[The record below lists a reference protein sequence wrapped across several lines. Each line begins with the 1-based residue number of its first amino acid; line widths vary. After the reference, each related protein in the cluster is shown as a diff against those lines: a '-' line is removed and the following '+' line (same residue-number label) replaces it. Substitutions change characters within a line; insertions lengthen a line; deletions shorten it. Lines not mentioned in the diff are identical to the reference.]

1 MSSEAPTSARAIA
14 DAVRSGKTS
23 AADTVAAALTR
34 IDDTNPRLNAFIDV
48 FHQRASEQAQAI
60 DVRISSGEGANLPLA
75 GVPVALKDNICLS
88 WGRTTC
94 ASRMLEHYR
103 SPYTATAAQRLVNA
117 GAIVVGKTNMDE
129 FAMGAS
135 GEHSFFGPSKNPW
148 DESRTCGGSSSGSA
162 CAVAGGLVPIALG
175 SDTGGSIR
183 QPASHTGTVGFKPT
197 YGRVSRWGLVAFAS
211 SLDQIGPF
219 ATSVEDAALVYSIIA
234 GEDPNDLTSSSRA
247 VEDQGDPTVADSD
260 DGAGGE
266 STSDHQSLRIGV
278 PSFARTGGNHPATD
292 EALRAAIGAFKQA
305 GAEIVEVDL
314 PHADHAIA
322 AYYLIAPAEASS
334 NLSRFDGVRYGHRA
348 ENPKDLEDMFVR
360 SRTEGFG
367 PEVRR
372 RIMLGTHI
380 LSGGY
385 HDAYYRT
392 ALKARRLIAG
402 DYTSLLEADDADNA
416 SEPRLDALLMPSAP
430 GPAFKL
436 GDKLDDPLALYLEDI
451 YTAGVS
457 LAGLPAIT
465 IPARTSD
472 VDGVTL
478 PTGVQLVGAHWQEAK
493 LLRLARTL
501 ESAIAFTNAPS

>member
-1 MSSEAPTSARAIA
+1 MVDGQRTTAADTIA
-14 DAVRSGKTS
+14 AVRSGETS
-23 AADTVAAALTR
+23 AAEVIASALGR
-34 IDDTNPRLNAFIDV
+34 IDDANPRLNAFTEV

-60 DVRISSGEGANLPLA
+60 DTRLASGESLPLA

-94 ASRMLEHYR
+94 ASRMLESYR
-103 SPYTATAAQRLVNA
+103 SPYTATAAQRLINA
-117 GAIVVGKTNMDE
+117 GAVIVGKTNLDE

-135 GEHSFFGPSKNPW
+135 GEHSVFGPSKNPW
-148 DESRTCGGSSSGSA
+148 DETRTCGGSSSGSA

-219 ATSVEDAALVYSIIA
+219 AGSVSDAALVYSIIA
-234 GEDPNDLTSSSRA
+234 GTDDHDLTSSSRP
-247 VEDQGDPTVADSD
+247 VSPPEGDPVAAIDQPI
-260 DGAGGE
+260 E
-266 STSDHQSLRIGV
+266 NPRIGV
-278 PSFARTGGNHPATD
+278 PSFARTGGNHPAVD
-292 EALRAAIGAFKQA
+292 EAMRSAIGALRDA
-305 GAEIVEVDL
+305 GAEIVDVEL

-348 ENPKDLEDMFVR
+348 QDAADLEDMFVR

-380 LSGGY
+380 LSSGY
-385 HDAYYRT
+385 YDAYYRT

-402 DYTSLLEADDADNA
+402 DYNSLLEPGQT
-416 SEPRLDALLMPSAP
+416 ETPLDALLMPAAP
-430 GPAFKL
+430 GPAFRL
-436 GDKLDDPLALYLEDI
+436 GEKLDDPLALYLEDI

-465 IPARTSD
+465 VPVRAGE
-472 VDGVTL
+472 VDGATL
-478 PTGVQLVGAHWQEAK
+478 PTGAQLVGARWQEAR
-493 LLRLARTL
+493 LLRLARML
-501 ESAIAFTNAPS
+501 ERAL

>member
-1 MSSEAPTSARAIA
+1 MTAPTTQSARAIA
-14 DAVRSGKTS
+14 DAVRSGETT

-34 IDDTNPRLNAFIDV
+34 IDDANPRLNAFVDV

-60 DVRISSGEGANLPLA
+60 DTRIASGEGANLPLA
-75 GVPVALKDNICLS
+75 GVPIALKDNICLS

-103 SPYTATAAQRLVNA
+103 SPFTATAAQRLINA
-117 GAIVVGKTNMDE
+117 GAIVVGKANLDE

-135 GEHSFFGPSKNPW
+135 GEHSVFGPSKNPW
-148 DESRTCGGSSSGSA
+148 DESRTCGGSSCGSA
-162 CAVAGGLVPIALG
+162 CAVASGMVPISLG

-197 YGRVSRWGLVAFAS
+197 YGRISRWGLVAFAS

-219 ATSVEDAALVYSIIA
+219 ATNVEDAALVYSIIA
-234 GEDPNDLTSSSRA
+234 GEDPNDLTSSRRP
-247 VEDQGDPTVADSD
+247 VDDRGDPTDI
-260 DGAGGE
+260 DGADA
-266 STSDHQSLRIGV
+266 SDRPLRVGV
-278 PSFARTGGNHPATD
+278 PSFARSEGNHPAID
-292 EALRAAIGAFKQA
+292 AALKAGIKAFEDA
-305 GAEIVEVDL
+305 GAEIVEVEL
-314 PHADHAIA
+314 PHADQAVA
-322 AYYLIAPAEASS
+322 AYYLVAPAEASS

-348 ENPKDLEDMFVR
+348 DNPKDLEDMFVR

-380 LSGGY
+380 LSSGY
-385 HDAYYRT
+385 YDAYYRT
-392 ALKARRLIAG
+392 ALKARRLIAR
-402 DYTSLLEADDADNA
+402 DYTDLLECDSDAD
-416 SEPRLDALLMPSAP
+416 RLDAVLMPSAP

-436 GDKLDDPLALYLEDI
+436 GDKLDDPLALYLEDK

-465 IPARTSD
+465 VPAITTQ

-478 PTGVQLVGAHWQEAK
+478 PAGVQLVTAHWQEAK
-493 LLRLARTL
+493 LLRLARVL
-501 ESAIAFTNAPS
+501 ESALSTKA

>member
-1 MSSEAPTSARAIA
+1 MTTTPTAQSATDIA
-14 DAVRSGKTS
+14 ATVRSRDAS
-23 AADTVAAALTR
+23 AADTVAAALGR
-34 IDDTNPRLNAFIDV
+34 IDDANPRLNAFIEI

-60 DVRISSGEGANLPLA
+60 DVRIANGEGANLPLA
-75 GVPVALKDNICLS
+75 GVPIAIKDNICLQ

-103 SPYTATAAQRLVNA
+103 SPYSATAAQRLINA
-117 GAIVVGKTNMDE
+117 GAVIVGKANLDE

-135 GEHSFFGPSKNPW
+135 GEHSIFGPSKNPW
-148 DESRTCGGSSSGSA
+148 DETRTCGGSSSGSA
-162 CAVAGGLVPIALG
+162 CAVAAGLVPVALG

-219 ATSVEDAALVYSIIA
+219 ATSVRDAALIYSVIA
-234 GEDPNDLTSSSRA
+234 GEDHHDLTSSSRA
-247 VEDQGDPTVADSD
+247 IDDGGDPLADLD
-260 DGAGGE
+260 
-266 STSDHQSLRIGV
+266 TPIKTPRIGV
-278 PSFARTGGNHPATD
+278 PSFARAGGNHPAID
-292 EALRAAIGAFKQA
+292 EALRTAIAAMRNA

-314 PHADHAIA
+314 PHAEHAIA

-348 ENPKDLEDMFVR
+348 DPATAGTADLEDMFVR

-372 RIMLGTHI
+372 RIMLGNHI
-380 LSGGY
+380 LSSGY
-385 HDAYYRT
+385 YDAYYLT
-392 ALKARRLIAG
+392 ALKARRKIAE
-402 DYTSLLEADDADNA
+402 DYTNLLERETAAHGGDARATDQ
-416 SEPRLDALLMPSAP
+416 PLDALLMPAAP

-436 GDKLDDPLALYLEDI
+436 GEKLDDPLALYLEDI

-465 IPARTSD
+465 VPVRTAE

-478 PTGVQLVGAHWQEAK
+478 PAGVQIVGAHWQEAK
-493 LLRLARTL
+493 LLRLARML
-501 ESAIAFTNAPS
+501 ESAFVSKA

>member
-1 MSSEAPTSARAIA
+1 MKAPTPPTQSARAIA
-14 DAVRSGKTS
+14 DAVRRGETA

-34 IDDTNPRLNAFIDV
+34 IDDANPRLNAFIDI
-48 FHQRASEQAQAI
+48 FHDRAADQARAI
-60 DVRISSGEGANLPLA
+60 DTRIASGEGANLPLA
-75 GVPVALKDNICLS
+75 GVPIALKDNICLS

-94 ASRMLEHYR
+94 ASKMLEHYR
-103 SPYTATAAQRLVNA
+103 SPFTATAAQRLINA
-117 GAIVVGKTNMDE
+117 GAVVVGKANLDE

-135 GEHSFFGPSKNPW
+135 GEHSVFGPSRNPW
-148 DESRTCGGSSSGSA
+148 DETRTCGGSSSGSA
-162 CAVAGGLVPIALG
+162 CAVAAGLVPVALG

-219 ATSVEDAALVYSIIA
+219 ATSVDDAALVYSIIA
-234 GEDPNDLTSSSRA
+234 GEDTNDLTSSSRA
-247 VEDQGDPTVADSD
+247 VDDEGDPTAIDSADD
-260 DGAGGE
+260 PPGDTTCEGRP
-266 STSDHQSLRIGV
+266 LRIGV
-278 PSFARTGGNHPATD
+278 PRFARAGGNHPAID

-305 GAEIVEVDL
+305 GAEIVEVEL

-348 ENPKDLEDMFVR
+348 KDSADLEDMFVR

-380 LSGGY
+380 LSSGY
-385 HDAYYRT
+385 YDAYYRT

-402 DYTSLLEADDADNA
+402 DYTRLLECESDAD
-416 SEPRLDALLMPSAP
+416 RLDAVLMPSAP

-436 GDKLDDPLALYLEDI
+436 GDKLDDPLALYLEDK

-465 IPARTSD
+465 VPATTSD

-478 PTGVQLVGAHWQEAK
+478 PAGVQLVGAHWQEAK
-493 LLRLARTL
+493 LLRLARML
-501 ESAIAFTNAPS
+501 EQGV